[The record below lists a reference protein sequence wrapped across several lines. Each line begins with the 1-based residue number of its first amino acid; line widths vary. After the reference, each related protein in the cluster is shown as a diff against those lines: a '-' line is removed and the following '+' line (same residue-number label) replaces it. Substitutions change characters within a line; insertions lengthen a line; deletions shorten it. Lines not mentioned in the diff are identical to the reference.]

1 MFYPV
6 KVTDVTLRD
15 GQEDFVLKYL
25 HMDELAKL
33 AGLLDRAGFYSI
45 DCWGGTTF
53 YAALTE
59 LKEDPWERLRRL
71 RRALTH
77 TPVQMI
83 LRGRMLVGFKP
94 FQPEVVRKFV
104 QRAAH
109 LGVDIIRIYDNLND
123 VENMAVV
130 MDEVKQLRKQV
141 EATVLISQNPH
152 VSIDDY
158 LTIASHLSNLGA
170 DVICIN
176 DSFGV
181 MTPHRV
187 AQLVS
192 AYRRYFPQPLR
203 LHLHDNLQAAVSCY
217 QEGVRRGAELVD
229 ATLGALSWS
238 YGPPPLQSVMFSLG
252 GTTHDPH
259 IDMDVMGEA
268 SEYVEYLKEK
278 YNYREPPVR
287 KQDELMGPAY
297 IPGPLKDFIREEL
310 IRRDARDRQQTAFK
324 EAQQVWGDLGYP
336 ALKGRILEI
345 VGLQTVENL
354 IRGRRYERL
363 IPSMQDLLRGKF
375 GRLHSPVREDLQL
388 RALSGFEAPGE
399 EAETEGQLL
408 TLPELEQE
416 EDILTYTLFPKEAQA
431 FFTYRTESALAP
443 ARPLQPAAPSPY
455 PFSIL
460 TQSLTMTYKGEE
472 LQAELLGVGSIR
484 KGKQVL
490 YINVHDTTEE
500 IEVQVVPGTEDNP
513 EYLITFHGDTYRLR
527 LSKTFPRDQEY
538 TPVFLEINGQMEE
551 FLVKNLQAE
560 RR

>member
-1 MFYPV
+1 
-6 KVTDVTLRD
+6 
-15 GQEDFVLKYL
+15 
-25 HMDELAKL
+25 MDAAK
-33 AGLLDRAGFYSI
+33 
-45 DCWGGTTF
+45 
-53 YAALTE
+53 E
-59 LKEDPWERLRRL
+59 
-71 RRALTH
+71 
-77 TPVQMI
+77 
-83 LRGRMLVGFKP
+83 
-94 FQPEVVRKFV
+94 
-104 QRAAH
+104 
-109 LGVDIIRIYDNLND
+109 
-123 VENMAVV
+123 
-130 MDEVKQLRKQV
+130 LRKQV

-192 AYRRYFPQPLR
+192 AYRRYFHQPLR

-229 ATLGALSWS
+229 TTLGALSWP

-252 GTTHDPH
+252 GTTHDPN

-268 SEYVEYLKEK
+268 SEYVDYLKEK
-278 YNYREPPVR
+278 YDYREPPV
-287 KQDELMGPAY
+287 KKHDERMGPAY
-297 IPGPLKDFIREEL
+297 IPGPLKDFLREEL
-310 IRRDARDRQQTAFK
+310 MRRDARDRQQAAFK
-324 EAQQVWGDLGYP
+324 EAQQVWCDLGYP

-345 VGLQTVENL
+345 VGLQAVENL
-354 IRGRRYERL
+354 MRGRSYDRL

-375 GRLHSPVREDLQL
+375 GRLHSPVKEELQQ
-388 RALSGFEAPGE
+388 RALAGFEGPW
-399 EAETEGQLL
+399 EAAATEGQLL
-408 TLPELEQE
+408 TLPGLEQE
-416 EDILTYTLFPKEAQA
+416 EDILTFTLFPEEAQA
-431 FFTYRTESALAP
+431 FFAYRTESALAP
-443 ARPLQPAAPSPY
+443 AGPPQPAPSSPY

-472 LQAELLGVGSIR
+472 VQAELLGVGSIR

-490 YINVHDTTEE
+490 YINVHDATEE
-500 IEVQVVPGTEDNP
+500 IEVELVPGTEDNP

-551 FLVKNLQAE
+551 FLVKNLRTE
-560 RR
+560 GH